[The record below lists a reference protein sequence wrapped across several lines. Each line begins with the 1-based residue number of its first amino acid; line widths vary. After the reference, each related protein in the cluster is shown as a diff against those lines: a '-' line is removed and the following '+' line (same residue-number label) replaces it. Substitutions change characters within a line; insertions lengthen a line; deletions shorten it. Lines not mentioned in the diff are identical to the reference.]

1 MSVLIMIRHGE
12 STANVQRI
20 VSHDHGSYPLTEK
33 GRAQASVVGE
43 ELMGLRLGEIY
54 SSPILRARETADIIA
69 SKIGCEVVIDD
80 RIRERSFGRLNNKK
94 VDSINWK
101 VLLAE
106 GTYEGVESWDEIS
119 RRADDFLQERCG
131 EIIVMVSHY
140 DPIRVILSKQ
150 LGLEDEIN
158 SWGVVVP
165 NASGSIMI
173 RNGSMQNK
181 VIAIGIPP
189 IEGLLKKS
197 LQTSS
202 SALHYSV

>member
-20 VSHDHGSYPLTEK
+20 ISHDHGSYPLTEK
-33 GRAQASVVGE
+33 GRAQASLISE
-43 ELMGLRLGEIY
+43 ELMGLRLEEIY

-69 SKIGCEVVIDD
+69 SKLGCNVVIDD
-80 RIRERSFGRLNNKK
+80 RIRERSFGRLNNTK

-101 VLLAE
+101 ALLAE
-106 GTYEGVESWDEIS
+106 GAYEGVESWNEIS
-119 RRADDFLQERCG
+119 RRANDFLQERCR
-131 EIIVMVSHY
+131 ENIVMVSHY

-150 LGLEDEIN
+150 IGLEDEIN
-158 SWGVVVP
+158 SWGVVIP

-173 RNGSMQNK
+173 RNGNMQNK

-189 IEGLLKKS
+189 IESLLKKS
-197 LQTSS
+197 LQIS
-202 SALHYSV
+202 SAALNYGI

>member
-20 VSHDHGSYPLTEK
+20 ISHDHESYPLTGK
-33 GRAQASVVGE
+33 GRAQASLIGE

-54 SSPILRARETADIIA
+54 SSPILRARETANIIA
-69 SKIGCEVVIDD
+69 SKLGCNVVIDD

-101 VLLAE
+101 ALLAE
-106 GTYEGVESWDEIS
+106 GAYEGVESWNEIN
-119 RRADDFLQERCG
+119 RRANDFLQERCR
-131 EIIVMVSHY
+131 ESIVMVSHY
-140 DPIRVILSKQ
+140 DTIRVILSKQ
-150 LGLEDEIN
+150 LGLDDEIN
-158 SWGVVVP
+158 SWGVVIP

-173 RNGSMQNK
+173 RNGNIQNK

-197 LQTSS
+197 LQIS
-202 SALHYSV
+202 SAALNYGV